1 MFLRHDDYN
10 THAETASIPVNGSF
24 HRKETT
30 FGFSYHL
37 ANGAVFKMDYQS
49 KGTVVDD
56 NKGQFNMG
64 LGVFF

>member
-1 MFLRHDDYN
+1 LLFLEDWGTPADVD
-10 THAETASIPVNGSF
+10 IVDLGGSL
-24 HRKETT
+24 RIEV
-30 FGFSYHL
+30 GIIGVSYPL

-49 KGTVVDD
+49 KGTVVDY